1 MKLDAL
7 FAQPDALPVIPRVMQ
22 ELIASFN
29 DEAVA
34 AGTIA
39 QHISSDQ
46 VVSAKLLQ
54 LANSPYYQVSK
65 TVATVPDAVAMLG
78 FVNIRT
84 LVISIGLK
92 GSFKPIPGLDS
103 RQFWRHSVHTAV
115 ASRHLAR
122 ALGLDADLAFTV
134 GLMHA
139 IGQLVMHLAMPEAM
153 LKIDQRVPTLDP
165 RRLTEEHEI
174 FGYSH
179 LDVGAELACRWR
191 FPDVFSSAITDLA
204 DPLAQACVDPL
215 PAVIHV
221 AAWRSRAEENH
232 LGADDMEGSWPADVA
247 ARIAMPVALVLQD
260 FPSWDVL
267 SEGMQAL
274 MS

>member
-1 MKLDAL
+1 MKLEAL

-29 DEAVA
+29 DEAVD

-46 VVSAKLLQ
+46 VLSAKLLQ
-54 LANSPYYQVSK
+54 LANSPYYQVSN
-65 TVATVPDAVAMLG
+65 TISTVPDAVAMLG

-92 GSFKPIPGLDS
+92 GSFKPVPGMDS
-103 RQFWRHSVHTAV
+103 KQFWRHSVHTAV
-115 ASRHLAR
+115 ASRYLAR
-122 ALGLDADLAFTV
+122 LLGLNPDLAFTV

-139 IGQLVMHLAMPEAM
+139 IGQLVMHLAMPQAM

-165 RRLTEEHEI
+165 RRLTEEHQV

-179 LDVGAELACRWR
+179 LDAGAELARRWK
-191 FPDVFSSAITDLA
+191 FPDVFSDAIA
-204 DPLAQACVDPL
+204 ASVNPLAAE
-215 PAVIHV
+215 IHI

-232 LGADDMEGSWPADVA
+232 LGRKEMDETWPAEVA
-247 ARIAMPVALVLQD
+247 ARLALPSGLVLQD